1 MLGYVTTE
9 KPELK
14 LKEFELY
21 SGYYCG
27 VCKSISRRHGQIPR
41 FVLSYDAA
49 FLGMVM
55 AGVNGDE
62 NQISRE
68 HCIIHPI
75 SEKTIVRNE
84 GIDYAADVM
93 LILAWFNLLDD
104 ARDEGKL
111 YAKAATSMLRNKF
124 RKLSKKYPDLVK
136 EIDLRISELAVLE
149 KDRCSNMDQ
158 VSETFAKIMQAVF
171 TGDGRQRT
179 EEANRKLSDLGYHMG
194 KWIYLMDA
202 WDDVIEDIANKVY
215 NPLIYRHD
223 YREEEGYEGF
233 RDRIRGNVEFNLFMY
248 LDQMGRAADV
258 LETGENSSI
267 IDNIVHMGLL
277 RQTEKILRRGLPKEQ
292 IEAGSNK
299 TSQTEKETR
308 NNE

>member
-1 MLGYVTTE
+1 MLGYVTVE

-27 VCKSISRRHGQIPR
+27 VCKSISRRHGQLPR

-49 FLGMVM
+49 FLGLVM
-55 AGVNGDE
+55 AGVNGDKNE
-62 NQISRE
+62 ISRE

-75 SEKTIVRNE
+75 SEKTIVKNA

-104 ARDEGKL
+104 AKDEGKL
-111 YAKAATSMLRNKF
+111 YAKAAMGLMRNKF
-124 RKLSKKYPDLVK
+124 NELKETYPVLTEKIETQLADLS
-136 EIDLRISELAVLE
+136 AME
-149 KDRCSNMDQ
+149 KDRCSNIDQ
-158 VSETFAKIMQAVF
+158 VAESFAKIMQAIF
-171 TGDGRQRT
+171 TCDGRSRT
-179 EEANRKLSDLGYHMG
+179 EEADRKLSDLGYHMG

-202 WDDVIEDIANKVY
+202 WDDVIEDVENRVY

-223 YREEEGYEGF
+223 HRDDEPHGEF
-233 RDRIRGNVEFNLFMY
+233 RNRIRANVEFNLFMY
-248 LDQMGRAADV
+248 LDHMGKAADA
-258 LETGENSSI
+258 LETNENSSI

-277 RQTEKILRRGLPKEQ
+277 RRTEKILKKGLPKE
-292 IEAGSNK
+292 ELPAEDDK
-299 TSQTEKETR
+299 
-308 NNE
+308 

>member
-1 MLGYVTTE
+1 MLGYVTVE

-27 VCKSISRRHGQIPR
+27 VCKSISRRHGQLPR

-49 FLGMVM
+49 FLGLVM
-55 AGVNGDE
+55 AGANDDRNE
-62 NQISRE
+62 ISRE

-75 SEKTIVRNE
+75 AEKTIVRNT

-111 YAKAATSMLRNKF
+111 YAKAAMGLMRGKF
-124 RKLSKKYPDLVK
+124 NELKGAYPELTEKIEIQLTELS
-136 EIDLRISELAVLE
+136 AME
-149 KDRCSNMDQ
+149 KDRCANIDQ
-158 VSETFAKIMQAVF
+158 VAESFAKIMQAIF
-171 TGDGRQRT
+171 TCDGRERT
-179 EEANRKLSDLGYHMG
+179 EDANSRLSDLGYHMG

-202 WDDVIEDIANKVY
+202 WDDVIDDIENGVY

-223 YREEEGYEGF
+223 HRDDEPHEDF
-233 RDRIRGNVEFNLFMY
+233 RNRIRANVEFNLFMY
-248 LDQMGRAADV
+248 LNQMGKAADA
-258 LETGENSSI
+258 LETNENSSI

-277 RQTEKILRRGLPKEQ
+277 RRTEKILKKGLPKEDLLT
-292 IEAGSNK
+292 ESND
-299 TSQTEKETR
+299 SSGE
-308 NNE
+308 NIDNI

>member
-1 MLGYVTTE
+1 MLGYVTIE

-14 LKEFELY
+14 VREYELY

-55 AGVNGDE
+55 AGVNGDKNE
-62 NQISRE
+62 ISRE
-68 HCIIHPI
+68 HCIVHPI
-75 SEKTIVRNE
+75 QEKTIVSNE

-111 YAKAATSMLRNKF
+111 YAKAAINLLRGKF
-124 RKLSKKYPDLVK
+124 NWLSKCYPELVK
-136 EIDLRISELAVLE
+136 IIDTQISELNALE
-149 KDRCSNMDQ
+149 KDRCSNIDQ
-158 VSETFAKIMQAVF
+158 VAESFAKIMQAIF
-171 TGDGRQRT
+171 TGDGRDRPDEVNQ
-179 EEANRKLSDLGYHMG
+179 KLSDLGYHMG

-215 NPLIYRHD
+215 NPLIYRHW
-223 YREEEGYEGF
+223 YKEEEPYDEF
-233 RDRIRGNVEFNLFMY
+233 RNRIRDNVQFNLFMY
-248 LDQMGRAADV
+248 LNQMSQAADA
-258 LETGENSSI
+258 LETKENSSI
-267 IDNIVHMGLL
+267 IDNIIHMGLL
-277 RQTEKILRRGLPKEQ
+277 RQTEKILKIGLPKEQ
-292 IEAGSNK
+292 EIAEQDLDENG
-299 TSQTEKETR
+299 
-308 NNE
+308 